1 MSMPSRTSPKTTWRP
16 SSQEVMTVVMKNC
29 EPFVFLPELAMPG
42 KRSVNGERASVRAL
56 EIVHTEKTLLGVLQL
71 EVLIVK
77 LGAVNGLSSSAVT
90 LREVT
95 TLDHEVLDDT
105 VEGRVLVSK
114 ALLARAE
121 SSEVLGRLYHEL
133 SSVSPSSS
141 PAHSTRPGVWMWTWT
156 YFWCRLSIQSH
167 DDPAQLFIALLDIE
181 VDLVS
186 DLGAFLSFGRLGK
199 IGESEG
205 QDDHKRH
212 QDSLEGGHVDADR
225 QS

>member
-1 MSMPSRTSPKTTWRP
+1 MND
-16 SSQEVMTVVMKNC
+16 VH
-29 EPFVFLPELAMPG
+29 
-42 KRSVNGERASVRAL
+42 AL
-56 EIVHTEKTLLGVLQL
+56 EDFAEDHVAAVEPRGDDGRNEELRAVRVFAGVGHAEKTLLGVLQL

-77 LGAVNGLSSSAVT
+77 LGAVNGLSSSAVA

-114 ALLARAE
+114 SLLTRAE
-121 SSEVLGRLYHEL
+121 SSEVLGRL
-133 SSVSPSSS
+133 
-141 PAHSTRPGVWMWTWT
+141 
-156 YFWCRLSIQSH
+156 WCRRIQSH
-167 DDPAQLFIALLDIE
+167 DNPAQLFIALLDIE

-186 DLGAFLSFGRLGK
+186 DLGAFVSFGRLGK